1 MAFPGSPT
9 ATLSPT
15 ASEAFNFR
23 SSISSFASSNS
34 SRHSTSSV
42 SKSYRQAS
50 TLFLTRRLPEALSTV
65 LPLVT
70 PTPVP
75 GEDDA
80 VEPAPV
86 AKASRTTRVKVW
98 SLYLTT
104 LNAIVELHP
113 EEGKASFGTQEWRAI
128 CTKVRDGAIW
138 EEVVRNGYHGV
149 EGDVDSD
156 VVINLATLLLAHATN
171 QSLNQKKLESYLASS
186 NAPNLDLSSRFG
198 GTPAAPS
205 TPRRRHRSP
214 IKNSSASGADTPR
227 DLNARVK
234 ILELYTLHVLIRNNE
249 WDYARE
255 FISVSSVL
263 DEERREAFLQA
274 LSSLQEEQQEQE
286 RQERA
291 ERERQEE
298 RLREDLHEARR
309 LRAENEEH
317 ERRRRLEQQHD
328 DRLRREG
335 GSSEVDY
342 GIESTPRAAVAKHRH
357 TPSSGGGG
365 GGAGGV
371 RRKSSAHAH
380 ASKTHDKAKAKAT
393 APLSVGARAAII
405 ISNIRRLVVEGMTS
419 SIQSNPTVVL
429 RMLAFIVGLLAMLS
443 NQRIRERVSRILR
456 TSWDKVK
463 TTARMGATAT
473 YL

>member
-75 GEDDA
+75 GEEDA

-198 GTPAAPS
+198 TPAAPV

-214 IKNSSASGADTPR
+214 IKNAASGADTPR

-286 RQERA
+286 RQESA

-298 RLREDLHEARR
+298 RLREDLQEARR

-317 ERRRRLEQQHD
+317 ERRRLEH

-335 GSSEVDY
+335 GSEVDY
-342 GIESTPRAAVAKHRH
+342 GIEATPDAAVTKHRH
-357 TPSSGGGG
+357 TPNSGGGG
-365 GGAGGV
+365 GGVGAGAGGM
-371 RRKSSAHAH
+371 RRKSSAGTH
-380 ASKTHDKAKAKAT
+380 ASKTHDKAKAAA

-405 ISNIRRLVVEGMTS
+405 ISNIRKLVVEGMTS

-463 TTARMGATAT
+463 TTARMGSTAT